1 MIHLAVLLACASMGF
16 GFETFVGLGVQGKA
30 AELETWQAV
39 YLNSHF
45 DHVRPHT
52 SLHLLSFDAPMSG
65 TPPVGVSYLFQSNT
79 TWTSGRNALGRSF
92 YATERKNGPLMRYWM
107 FADADMVSVGC
118 KAAAAAGLSG
128 GVDASAFCLARHLE
142 YYLFSRLQYAQV
154 FFLGAL
160 GSEQEHYNFDCGD
173 AQMHAIHRAAAQV
186 LLPYVE
192 RLEDLSWQESQ
203 AILWRVAAGCLANG
217 GVGAGILSIKE
228 EDKRHSPYPGGSFLS
243 ARAHVIQ
250 QIYGK
255 KYSLSPHPIDNSTFN
270 TVQGDCGHQPNQLA
284 ELARRPIEAPQ
295 LSLGHRTVAPPS
307 NRNLLAVVDTQQAAT
322 TTTTNSTATATATTT
337 ATTATAAAAAAAAT
351 PVVRSLP
358 QPTTEEAQRSAE
370 WRQTTT
376 FRHCHHRLASRF
388 DQFMLGTPL
397 EVLDG
402 PRLGKAD
409 WARDSSPPSE
419 SKNK

>member
-1 MIHLAVLLACASMGF
+1 MLHLLLLAAASICF
-16 GFETFVGLGVQGKA
+16 GFESFVGLGVQGKA
-30 AELETWQAV
+30 AELERWQS
-39 YLNSHF
+39 LFSNTHF
-45 DHVRPHT
+45 DQVRPHT
-52 SLHLLSFDAPMSG
+52 ALHLLSFDAPMSG
-65 TPPVGVSYLFQSNT
+65 TPPVGVSYLFMSNT
-79 TWTSGRNALGRSF
+79 TWTSGRNALGRAF
-92 YATERKNGPLMRYWM
+92 YATERKNGPMMRYWM

-118 KAAAAAGLSG
+118 KAAAAVGLS

-142 YYLFSRLQYAQV
+142 FYLFSRLQYAQV

-192 RLEDLSWQESQ
+192 TLEDLSWQESQ
-203 AILWRVAAGCLANG
+203 AVLWRVAAGCLANG
-217 GVGAGILSIKE
+217 GVGAGILSIKD

-243 ARAHVIQ
+243 ARAHVIT

-255 KYSLSPHPIDNSTFN
+255 KYALSPHPIDNSTFN

-284 ELARRPIEAPQ
+284 ELARRPIDAPQ
-295 LSLGHRTVAPPS
+295 LSLGHRIVAPPS
-307 NRNLLAVVDTQQAAT
+307 SSSSSSSSRRILTLADTQQQT
-322 TTTTNSTATATATTT
+322 TTTTTTIT
-337 ATTATAAAAAAAAT
+337 PAAAAA
-351 PVVRSLP
+351 PVVRSIP

-370 WRQTTT
+370 WRQTTV

-388 DQFMLGTPL
+388 DQYMMGMPI

-409 WARDSSPPSE
+409 WVRDSAPPARE
-419 SKNK
+419 K